1 MRTFFI
7 DDSRKEH
14 TIQFAI
20 EDWWISDF
28 TAFFSTTKAIMNIKV
43 IQDTNLYSISKE
55 DVDSLY
61 IDIPQL
67 ETFFLEKKGTRF
79 F

>member
-1 MRTFFI
+1 
-7 DDSRKEH
+7 
-14 TIQFAI
+14 
-20 EDWWISDF
+20 
-28 TAFFSTTKAIMNIKV
+28 MNIKV